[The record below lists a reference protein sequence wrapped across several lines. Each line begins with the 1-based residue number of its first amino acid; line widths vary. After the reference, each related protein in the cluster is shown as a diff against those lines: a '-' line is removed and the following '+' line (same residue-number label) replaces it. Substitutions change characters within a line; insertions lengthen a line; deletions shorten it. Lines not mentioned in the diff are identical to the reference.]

1 MDFANRGNRPNAP
14 VSQPIGAPINQQEQ
28 PVTSF
33 KPSALKKGLKFDF
46 GKISTIFMLFAV
58 TILAFILVLGLVFF
72 SDGST
77 ESDAIQTDRYQA
89 VFLDSQD
96 GQVYFGKMSVY
107 NEDMYVL
114 TDIYYVRVEN
124 SIQPQGTEEAQPNIS
139 LAKLGNELHG
149 PQDVMY
155 ISRDKVL
162 YWENLT
168 DEGQVVT
175 AITEFKANGNS
186 TPAATQTQPAQ
197 SSNGT
202 GTQPIG
208 TNQVNDTPAESTN
221 PNLLP

>member
-14 VSQPIGAPINQQEQ
+14 VSQPVGAPTNQQEQ
-28 PVTSF
+28 SATSF
-33 KPSALKKGLKFDF
+33 KPSAPKKGLKFDF
-46 GKISTIFMLFAV
+46 GKISTIFMLIAV
-58 TILAFILVLGLVFF
+58 TMLAFILVLGLVFF
-72 SDGST
+72 SDGSN
-77 ESDAIQTDRYQA
+77 ESDAIQTDKYQA

-96 GQVYFGKMSVY
+96 GQVYFGKMSIY
-107 NEDMYVL
+107 NKDMYVL

-175 AITEFKANGNS
+175 AITQFKANGDEA
-186 TPAATQTQPAQ
+186 PAADQTQPAQ
-197 SSNGT
+197 GSNGFE
-202 GTQPIG
+202 TQPIG
-208 TNQVNDTPAESTN
+208 SDQVNDTPSGTD